1 MTDIWVKPMNPDV
14 VEWMRRIDAKDKL
27 LIRVPIKEA
36 LVKDDCVWV
45 NLGQKDDALRQILL
59 ASVSEGKAVVRAYDE
74 QDEEE

>member
-1 MTDIWVKPMNPDV
+1 MNPDV
-14 VEWMRRIDAKDKL
+14 VEWMRRIDAKDNL

>member
-45 NLGQKDDALRQILL
+45 NLGQKDDALKQILL

>member
-1 MTDIWVKPMNPDV
+1 MNPDV
-14 VEWMRRIDAKDKL
+14 VEWMRRIDAKDNL

-59 ASVSEGKAVVRAYDE
+59 ASVSKGKAVVRAYDE

>member
-1 MTDIWVKPMNPDV
+1 MNPDV

>member
-1 MTDIWVKPMNPDV
+1 MNPDV

-27 LIRVPIKEA
+27 LIRVPIKET